1 MPNKTDSKINL
12 PVPDIGNISNKNGRL
27 EDVET
32 LKLQEL
38 ALKEVEAE
46 PTPLAIFDVLDSFN
60 EFSQMNSSSDEV
72 DLSKKTLRLRISL
85 KEIRNRLKEK
95 TALRNL

>member
-1 MPNKTDSKINL
+1 M
-12 PVPDIGNISNKNGRL
+12 PDIGNISNKNGRL